1 MSGKSAEWIV
11 DLKCDRCGKVDEIV
25 TPVPVTKSGHATS
38 QPTGYDAL
46 LCQECREEV

>member
-38 QPTGYDAL
+38 HATGYDAL